1 MADEVTAQTGDI
13 GGTPMPR
20 EGEWVRRRWCVGVAL
35 GLIVLGAVMNVFY
48 LFHHCPI
55 DLSDDEAHYWMW
67 AQQLDY
73 GYYSKPPGIAFV
85 IWVAQRVGEM
95 LGMTGDGS
103 GAALMPVIRMPAVL
117 FGTLSGLLSWALARR
132 VFRDD
137 RVGLAAIVLS
147 AAVPM
152 FAVGSLLITIDS
164 PMYLCWAGTV
174 YCLWRVVSGQWS
186 VASGEGKGDRG
197 KGIGG
202 SGGRGRVVW
211 LYAAGV
217 CAAAGMMFKPVLIA
231 VPLCAAVGAWG
242 DGGMRRALKTWHAL
256 GAVAVMALS
265 QVPVVVWN
273 ANHGWVTF
281 RHILTQ
287 GGLSGQASTGGDSM
301 LKRFG
306 IFLGGQAGGLGGLL
320 FVLLAI
326 AVFLALR
333 AMWGKGATAKRRVDD
348 LPTDACEHTRYV
360 FLLSFLLPLWGFYFV
375 MNFWKGTEVNW
386 PAAGYFTGM
395 ALLAGV
401 VVRQWNSA
409 VPKVRR
415 DWRGWTT
422 AAVIWGLIL
431 TGMALNLHRVYP
443 WLATKLPPVTSVG
456 KSEYDKSWWNPR
468 KWDPAAIKL
477 RGLQARADGV
487 QAIRRE
493 MTQGGEE
500 PLIITG
506 RYDTSSSLNFY
517 LPGHPFV
524 YCIMS
529 SVGGRQNQFD
539 VWPGLS
545 QRVKDARGEH
555 YLFEG
560 RAAIL
565 VGLDLNN
572 PKVKALLER
581 AFTVIGPREVVP
593 VTYGGI
599 VLKEVPV
606 YRAWG
611 FRQPPEQKGAS
622 Y

>member
-1 MADEVTAQTGDI
+1 MADEAAI
-13 GGTPMPR
+13 KAGGVGGAPMLR
-20 EGEWVRRRWCVGVAL
+20 EGEWVRRRWCVLVAV
-35 GLIVLGAVMNVFY
+35 GLIVLGAVLNVIY
-48 LFHHCPI
+48 LWNHCPI

-67 AQQLDY
+67 AQRLDY
-73 GYYSKPPGIAFV
+73 GYYSKPPGIALV
-85 IWVAQRVGEM
+85 IWAAQRVGEM
-95 LGMTGDGS
+95 VGITGDGS

-117 FGTLSGLLSWALARR
+117 FASLSGLLSWALARR

-137 RVGLAAIVLS
+137 RAGLAVLLLS

-164 PMYLCWAGTV
+164 PMYLCWAATV
-174 YCLWRVVSGQWS
+174 YCLWRVVERENSERQS
-186 VASGEGKGDRG
+186 PNTKRG
-197 KGIGG
+197 VG
-202 SGGRGRVVW
+202 W
-211 LYAAGV
+211 LYAAGL
-217 CAAAGMMFKPVLIA
+217 CAAVGMLFKPVLIA

-242 DGGMRRALKTWHAL
+242 DAGMRRALKTRHSL
-256 GAVAVMALS
+256 GAVALMALS

-287 GGLSGQASTGGDSM
+287 GGLGRQAGASGDSM

-306 IFLGGQAGGLGGLL
+306 IFLGGQFGGMGGLM

-333 AMWGKGATAKRRVDD
+333 AVRRKGESATRRIDD
-348 LPTDACEHTRYV
+348 LPTGPMERTRYA
-360 FLLSFLLPLWGFYFV
+360 FLLSFFLPLWGFYFV

-395 ALLAGV
+395 TLLAGV
-401 VVRQWNSA
+401 IVRQWHSA

-415 DWRGWTT
+415 DWRGWST
-422 AAVIWGLIL
+422 ATVILGLFL
-431 TGMALNLHRVYP
+431 VVGALNLHRAYP
-443 WLATKLPPVTSVG
+443 FAAARLQPLKGTPA
-456 KSEYDKSWWNPR
+456 YDKSWWNPR
-468 KWDPAAIKL
+468 KWDPAATKL
-477 RGLQARADGV
+477 RGMQARADAL
-487 QAIRRE
+487 QAIRQQ
-493 MTQGGEE
+493 MTDQDGIE

-506 RYDTSSSLNFY
+506 RYDISSSLNFY
-517 LPGHPFV
+517 LPGHPFA

-529 SVGGRQNQFD
+529 NVGGRQNQFD
-539 VWPGLS
+539 VWPGLDE
-545 QRVKDARGEH
+545 RVKDARGEH

-572 PKVKALLER
+572 AGVKSLVER
-581 AFTVIGPREVVP
+581 MFTDIGPREAVS
-593 VTYGGI
+593 VTYDGI
-599 VLKEVPV
+599 VLKQVPV
-606 YRAWG
+606 YRVRG
-611 FRQPPEQKGAS
+611 FREPPERKGGV